1 MDEAI
6 AAVIGRVERS
16 LSDGSEAG
24 FPHYADAETGVWVRS
39 VDGDWN
45 GGFWVGLLWLS
56 DVAASDNGFGEGAER
71 FVKKL
76 RSRVR
81 SATTFRG
88 LLFWYGAAIGW
99 LLTGNETGRSVALE
113 GARGL
118 ATLYNPEAG
127 LIPRGHQASIDHP
140 AQGRDDSNIDGVPG
154 GTALLFWSAGELN
167 RPELASIARSHAGR
181 HLETLVRADGSVCQS
196 MLFDPADGS
205 IRRLFTH
212 KGYAAETT
220 WARAQGWA
228 IIGAAQAAAH
238 DPWFLPWL
246 ETVCDWWV
254 GHVPVDGVAPWDFG
268 DRSIPHVPVDTSASA
283 MAAAGLLKAAI
294 LVPGSADTYRQLAV
308 TTISTLI
315 DRYLIVDPTIPP
327 QGRLR
332 GGCYNPH
339 SRLPTDL
346 ELIWGDYYL
355 LEALLAATD
364 RLDPTL
370 I

>member
-16 LSDGSEAG
+16 LGDGPEAG

-45 GGFWVGLLWLS
+45 GGFWVGLLWLANVATS
-56 DVAASDNGFGEGAER
+56 DDAFGEAAEG
-71 FVKKL
+71 FVERL
-76 RSRVR
+76 RRRVR
-81 SATTFRG
+81 SATAFRG
-88 LLFWYGAAIGW
+88 LLFWYGATIGW
-99 LLTGNETGRSVALE
+99 LLTGNEKSRSVALE

-127 LIPRGHQASIDHP
+127 LIPRGHQMSVDTP
-140 AQGRDDSNIDGVPG
+140 VEGYDDSNIDGVPG
-154 GTALLFWSAGELN
+154 GTPLLFWGAGELD
-167 RPELASIARSHAGR
+167 RPELGSIARSHAGR
-181 HLETLVRADGSVCQS
+181 HFETLVREDGSVCQS

-205 IRRLFTH
+205 TLRLFTH
-212 KGYAAETT
+212 KGYAPETT

-228 IIGAAQAAAH
+228 IIGAAQAAAY

-246 ETVCDWWV
+246 KTVCDWWV
-254 GHVPVDGVAPWDFG
+254 GHVPDDGVPPWDFG
-268 DRSIPHVPVDTSASA
+268 DPAPHVPVDTSASA
-283 MAAAGLLKAAI
+283 MAAAGLLKAAV
-294 LVPGSADTYRQLAV
+294 LVPDSADTYRQLAV
-308 TTISTLI
+308 RTISTLI
-315 DRYLIVDPTIPP
+315 DRYLIIDPTNPP

-339 SRLPTDL
+339 SGLPTDL

-355 LEALLAATD
+355 LEALLAATG
-364 RLDPTL
+364 RLDTTL